1 MILSPRAVARTAIV
15 LLRLV
20 PWNRVLRTEN
30 LVALT
35 YKVEQI
41 KGSIAEE
48 KEKENARTYSNR
60 RIRGSRPSF

>member
-1 MILSPRAVARTAIV
+1 MSLSPRVIARMTIV

-41 KGSIAEE
+41 KGSIADE

-60 RIRGSRPSF
+60 RLRWNRPDL